1 MENITYNGFF
11 TLQWHITHRCNLR
24 CSHCYQDDY
33 SAFSSRE
40 SLEAVLNQYSRLLEE
55 YGFKGYLNIT
65 GGEPLAHP
73 DLFWLLEE
81 ARRRQMTTAVLTN
94 GTMVGLREARRMR
107 ASGVQFVQIS
117 LDGVPKTHDA
127 IRGKVVKATIDA
139 MDPGQRNMGSVM
151 KAVMAKLKGKAD
163 GKLINQI
170 VRKLLA

>member
-33 SAFSSRE
+33 SAFSSRK

-65 GGEPLAHP
+65 GGEPLAHA

-81 ARRRQMTTAVLTN
+81 AGN
-94 GTMVGLREARRMR
+94 
-107 ASGVQFVQIS
+107 
-117 LDGVPKTHDA
+117 
-127 IRGKVVKATIDA
+127 RGKAAEDRDVQGKGTGKERYISRWNVKW
-139 MDPGQRNMGSVM
+139 
-151 KAVMAKLKGKAD
+151 
-163 GKLINQI
+163 
-170 VRKLLA
+170 